1 MSSNPTAPATASYPP
16 LPTVRA
22 VRWLYLTVFISII
35 VLTGI
40 IRSEGVA
47 FVVALPAANGVAIVA
62 VVLVNSLLGRRSGA
76 GLLTAGGFPSSR
88 YSDGVRPPV

>member
-1 MSSNPTAPATASYPP
+1 
-16 LPTVRA
+16 

-35 VLTGI
+35 VLTGV

-47 FVVALPAANGVAIVA
+47 FLVALPAANGVAIVA